1 MTVSPLV
8 IAITGTILFLLIVY
22 MFVSKNRTPYL
33 SYNDMKKQD
42 GAMKYVA
49 ETAVTVAPLLPQ
61 GLVRQKP
68 DARDRLERKINSAGN
83 PWHVTPPEYIV
94 IRYTMMIIGAVA
106 GFIGYWIIG
115 KFVGLPW
122 ILWPLILGAVGYLI
136 PDYVYDNATKERT
149 LRFKIE
155 LPEAL
160 DLLAISTSAG
170 STFKTAMDE
179 VVPLLRPGVVQ
190 DELAKVNADIK
201 SGNSV
206 VGALN
211 NLAARAP
218 NPDTRSFVKAI
229 KQNEEYGS
237 NSDISRTLR
246 ARAETNREEYNSY
259 VENKIAKM
267 SSNMMGV
274 LTIGMVAP
282 MLIISLAPMLSL
294 LAQVGLF

>member
-42 GAMKYVA
+42 GVMKYVA
-49 ETAVTVAPLLPQ
+49 ETAVTVAPLIPQ
-61 GLVRQKP
+61 GLIKQKP
-68 DARDRLERKINSAGN
+68 NARDKLERKINSAGN

-94 IRYTMMIIGAVA
+94 IRYTLTIIGAVA

-115 KFVGLPW
+115 KFVGIPW
-122 ILWPLILGAVGYLI
+122 VLWPLILGAVGYLI
-136 PDYVYDNATKERT
+136 PDHVYDNATKDRT

-190 DELAKVNADIK
+190 DELAKVNSDIK

-211 NLAARAP
+211 NMATRAP

-294 LAQVGLF
+294 LTQVGLF